1 MLVAGTQL
9 EQWWPE
15 RTRERLREIVQEWVG
30 REELLRL
37 SDATLGPDDDID
49 AAIEHLVRLIER
61 GDLLAVRVA
70 EPGASGSMRA
80 GDGASDAPR
89 LADLMRDRPT
99 TNRSDAARTRATGD
113 RDPRGVAGDP
123 FAGGA
128 ADRPTDTWSTF
139 VAFVVVDQD
148 GKPLRGSS
156 RCTIDGAPHTHAL
169 GDAAIEIE
177 PIGAHARVVLELTGL
192 EKTEAPA

>member
-1 MLVAGTQL
+1 MLVAGTEL

-15 RTRERLREIVQEWVG
+15 RARERLREIAQEWVG

-37 SDATLGPDDDID
+37 SDATLGPDSDID
-49 AAIEHLVRLIER
+49 AAIEHLVGLIER
-61 GDLLAVRVA
+61 GDLIAVRVV
-70 EPGASGSMRA
+70 EPPAAGSMRA
-80 GDGASDAPR
+80 DDGAWDAPR

-99 TNRSDAARTRATGD
+99 TNRTDAARTRSTGE

-128 ADRPTDTWSTF
+128 GDRPTDTWSTF

-156 RCTIDGAPHTHAL
+156 RCTIDGTPHAHVL

-177 PIGAHARVVLELTGL
+177 PIGAHARVVLELVEL
-192 EKTEAPA
+192 AKTEAPA